1 MLAESHDEEQ
11 IIARVAALD
20 IGKAELVCCVRLPA
34 QRGPKRLQEVSTH
47 STMTRSLTELA
58 SRLVELGVQRV
69 VMEATSDYW
78 KPVFYLLEAHGLD
91 PWLVN
96 ARDVKHLP
104 GRPKSD
110 VIDAVWLCKLAE
122 RQMLRPSFVPPWP
135 IRRLRD
141 LTRYR
146 VDLVAA
152 RTAEKNRVEK
162 LLEDACIK
170 LSVVASDI
178 FGVSGRA
185 MMAALIA
192 GERDPHVLAQM
203 ARARMR
209 TKIAR
214 LEQAFNGHFDDHH
227 RFLLAR
233 MLDRIDSTEA
243 DIAALD
249 NQIQAH
255 LVPFAAAAARLD
267 EIPGIGAVAAAVI
280 VAEVGVDMSR
290 FPTAGHLCSWAKL
303 SPGLNTSAGKTK
315 GNGSTGHGNRY
326 LAGILGEAAVW
337 PAEPIPSSVPGI
349 GASPNGEVTNAPSS
363 RSGARSSGTCSP
375 ATTRGSQIS
384 EPTTSPNTSTR
395 MPRNATTSANWKPSA
410 TPSPLPRPPES
421 PPKSTPDQ
429 RRPVTPTRPH
439 PTAGHHHFPVRSGR
453 SGRKSSGFTL
463 QFRRPEHPGVSS
475 SSSIQRESGN
485 RAELPNDTVL
495 PPEGFAVER
504 LSSDRVDV
512 APYGKELSRSPEGD
526 QDRVGI
532 QARVRSRVRDE
543 LAACGPYGQHQR
555 PVRQPKRRIGQT
567 PTDQRRG
574 GSDLD
579 FLDSVIESLVVHDD
593 VKELGHVRLQRKR
606 RHPPPADQLRV
617 DGPVSAGPQ
626 RTSTPPCEHGR

>member
-1 MLAESHDEEQ
+1 M
-11 IIARVAALD
+11 
-20 IGKAELVCCVRLPA
+20 CCVRVPDEDRPA
-34 QRGPKRLQEVSTH
+34 CASPQEAQAY
-47 STMTRSLTELA
+47 STMTRSL
-58 SRLVELGVQRV
+58 LGLSEWPGDTRV

-122 RQMLRPSFVPPWP
+122 RQMLRPSFVPPRP

-214 LEQAFNGHFDDHH
+214 LEEAFNGHFDDHH

-249 NQIQAH
+249 NQIEAH
-255 LVPFAAAAARLD
+255 LVPFAAATARLD
-267 EIPGIGAVAAAVI
+267 EIPGIGPVAAAVI
-280 VAEVGVDMSR
+280 IAEVGVDMSR
-290 FPTAGHLCSWAKL
+290 FPTAGHLCSWAGD
-303 SPGLNTSAGKTK
+303 PD
-315 GNGSTGHGNRY
+315 ST
-326 LAGILGEAAVW
+326 
-337 PAEPIPSSVPGI
+337 
-349 GASPNGEVTNAPSS
+349 
-363 RSGARSSGTCSP
+363 
-375 ATTRGSQIS
+375 
-384 EPTTSPNTSTR
+384 
-395 MPRNATTSANWKPSA
+395 
-410 TPSPLPRPPES
+410 
-421 PPKSTPDQ
+421 
-429 RRPVTPTRPH
+429 
-439 PTAGHHHFPVRSGR
+439 
-453 SGRKSSGFTL
+453 
-463 QFRRPEHPGVSS
+463 
-475 SSSIQRESGN
+475 
-485 RAELPNDTVL
+485 
-495 PPEGFAVER
+495 
-504 LSSDRVDV
+504 
-512 APYGKELSRSPEGD
+512 
-526 QDRVGI
+526 
-532 QARVRSRVRDE
+532 
-543 LAACGPYGQHQR
+543 
-555 PVRQPKRRIGQT
+555 
-567 PTDQRRG
+567 
-574 GSDLD
+574 
-579 FLDSVIESLVVHDD
+579 
-593 VKELGHVRLQRKR
+593 
-606 RHPPPADQLRV
+606 PPPAKPRATDPPATATATCSAYSAPPRPTPCIVQARQRLS
-617 DGPVSAGPQ
+617 GPGSRGGGRSAG
-626 RTSTPPCEHGR
+626 TSRRGRCRSWRRPRRSCRARRPGRRCRGRWSPCLSSSPRIP